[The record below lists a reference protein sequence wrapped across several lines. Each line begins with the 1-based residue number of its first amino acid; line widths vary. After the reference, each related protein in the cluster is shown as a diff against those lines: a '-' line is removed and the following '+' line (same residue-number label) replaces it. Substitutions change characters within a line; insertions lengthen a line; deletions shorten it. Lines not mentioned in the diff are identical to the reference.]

1 MSWGSDQPIYRQ
13 LRAQTVASIL
23 EGSLAE
29 GELLPSVRQV
39 AVALQVNPLT
49 VSKAYQALV
58 DEGLVAAERG
68 IGMRVCHG
76 ARAAL
81 IASEREHFLQ
91 QEWPKLA
98 DRLRQL
104 NLSLQDLLDA
114 DPHSSHNPKRVQE

>member
-114 DPHSSHNPKRVQE
+114 DPHSSHNPKRAQE